1 MNNRTTEVLDY
12 IPLAGISFNELFTL
26 CYWFVETHEL
36 HAALGNM
43 NAKGHAHKKRD
54 GKWYPGVNPSEVE
67 IDGVVNDILS
77 RAQAGIAEPLE
88 TQGSDFF

>member
-1 MNNRTTEVLDY
+1 MNTRTTEVLDY

-43 NAKGHAHKKRD
+43 NAKGQAHKRRN
-54 GKWYPGVNPSEVE
+54 GKWYPGEQLSPHLNP
-67 IDGVVNDILS
+67 
-77 RAQAGIAEPLE
+77 
-88 TQGSDFF
+88 QGSDFLGDSNGP